1 MADDQTEHSVPNYG
15 INFKCTFPLAL
26 ISLSLA
32 LPDAREEQSD
42 AHTYKK
48 RISS

>member
-1 MADDQTEHSVPNYG
+1 MADDQTEHSVPNYD

-26 ISLSLA
+26 IWLSLA

-42 AHTYKK
+42 AQKET
-48 RISS
+48 SS